1 MGKLEEG
8 MSTKREMWVGIIDI
22 GLLNVALLTK
32 WMWALFLCVGKLL
45 SLNMVG
51 GGVLWWEVLIKNLLF
66 GGGTREV

>member
-32 WMWALFLCVGKLL
+32 WMWALFLCV
-45 SLNMVG
+45 S
-51 GGVLWWEVLIKNLLF
+51 
-66 GGGTREV
+66 